1 MSVIQSWNSVQLF
14 LIVIGGDSPI
24 NSINELQANYALPP
38 KFETGGIYK
47 LYKNRL
53 IEFLEIDTG
62 CVYGT
67 IFT

>member
-1 MSVIQSWNSVQLF
+1 VQLF
-14 LIVIGGDSPI
+14 LIVIGGDSSI
-24 NSINELQANYALPP
+24 NSITAVNELKANYALPP

-47 LYKNRL
+47 LYKNRF
-53 IEFLEIDTG
+53 IEFLETECIDTG